1 MISALHILQDALH
14 AYQMKQ
20 ANKDSDKEQTLIQNA
35 CDNTLQEAYIR
46 FRQYTEH
53 HLAEHAVRHCYR
65 LLVRM
70 HDDLYQNEPKSS
82 MPLQVFASMIESFEI
97 AYESYFPQE
106 SVPPRYAQETLRD
119 EITLQLSRILDKLHK
134 KKIPVSYLSEISSAI
149 NSLFVP
155 GKLPELR
162 FGHRHYLRIFLCAL
176 EEIALDNRK
185 KDWEARFLLLLVNYN
200 FNHMGIFNRWRELLD
215 QELASIGSYAARE
228 KMLKKREDNLRIHI
242 PQPHYAYDSPRP
254 ALAVYM
260 MDHITKSKQELY
272 KEMEANPLLADEPI
286 LSTLNADE
294 MTVYFHC
301 AYKADL
307 LKYPTKR
314 EAAKAFA
321 TYIRSKTGRTI
332 SYKSLEKFDRQAL
345 EPAAY
350 SMRKKMKHMLTYLE
364 KEFPF

>member
-1 MISALHILQDALH
+1 MISALYILQEALQT
-14 AYQMKQ
+14 YQSRQ
-20 ANKDSDKEQTLIQNA
+20 PREDSDEPHTIVQDA
-35 CDNTLQEAYIR
+35 CDNTLQEAYTC

-65 LLVRM
+65 LMVRM
-70 HDDLYQNEPKSS
+70 HDDLYQKEPKGSLL
-82 MPLQVFASMIESFEI
+82 LQVFASMIENFEI
-97 AYESYFPQE
+97 AYEPYFQQE
-106 SVPPRYAQETLRD
+106 SILPRYAQDTLYE
-119 EITLQLSRILDKLHK
+119 EITIRLTRILDKLHK
-134 KKIPVSYLSEISSAI
+134 KKIPVTYLSEISSAV
-149 NSLFVP
+149 NSLFIV

-162 FGHRHYLRIFLCAL
+162 FSHRHYLRIFLSAL
-176 EEIALDNRK
+176 EEIATDNRK
-185 KDWEARFLLLLVNYN
+185 KDWEGRFLLLLVNYN

-215 QELASIGSYAARE
+215 QKLASIDSYVARE
-228 KMLKKREDNLRIHI
+228 KMLNKQEDNLRIHI
-242 PQPHYAYDSPRP
+242 DQQLYAYDSPRP
-254 ALAVYM
+254 SLAVYM
-260 MDHITKSKQELY
+260 NDHITKAKQELY
-272 KEMEANPLLADEPI
+272 KEMEAHPHLADEPI

-321 TYIRSKTGRTI
+321 TYVRSKTGRTI
-332 SYKSLEKFDRQAL
+332 SYKTLEKFDRPAL

-364 KEFPF
+364 EEFPF